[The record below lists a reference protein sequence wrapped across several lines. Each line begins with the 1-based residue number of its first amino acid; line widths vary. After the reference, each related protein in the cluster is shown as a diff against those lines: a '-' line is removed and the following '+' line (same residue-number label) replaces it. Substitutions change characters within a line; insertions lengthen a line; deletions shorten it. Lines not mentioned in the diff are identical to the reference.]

1 MELVDRYPN
10 VLGKGFFERLRID
23 ILQALLGL
31 ENIAVQAGN
40 QRIEQG
46 L

>member
-1 MELVDRYPN
+1 MPERT
-10 VLGKGFFERLRID
+10 GKGFFGRLRID
-23 ILQALLGL
+23 TIQALLGL